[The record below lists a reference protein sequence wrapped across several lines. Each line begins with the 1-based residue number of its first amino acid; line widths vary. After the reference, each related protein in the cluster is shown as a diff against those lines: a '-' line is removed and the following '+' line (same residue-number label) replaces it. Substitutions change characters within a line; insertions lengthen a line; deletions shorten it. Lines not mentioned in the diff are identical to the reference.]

1 MRPILSVVVSCF
13 KIFYQRNC
21 FIPRPL
27 IQAFRIVT
35 TVLIILCVLRFYRY
49 AFKLTYD
56 EAVLGE
62 VTNEDELVEYLT
74 EYDRD
79 WYLGS
84 ETDRDWQTS
93 IMADKPFLFSLGR
106 GKSQVGKNLLSHKN
120 HSAFSESLSPALF
133 SFSV

>member
-1 MRPILSVVVSCF
+1 M
-13 KIFYQRNC
+13 
-21 FIPRPL
+21 
-27 IQAFRIVT
+27 
-35 TVLIILCVLRFYRY
+35 CVLRFYRY

-106 GKSQVGKNLLSHKN
+106 DKSQVGKNLLSHKN
-120 HSAFSESLSPALF
+120 HSAFSVSTSPALF